1 MKSFLVIVF
10 FFLTLGSFSQVEYV
24 NTKVLEYRNMNYEK
38 QINSVLLYR
47 KGDIL
52 SLPNI
57 PLGGNGQLALLFD
70 DFNTEIQDYMVSFI
84 HCTPD
89 WKPTGLDYMQVVDG
103 IDHQYI
109 TDYDFSGPTKQRYLQ
124 YRFEFP
130 NESAQF
136 RLSGNYLLLVYRN
149 EDKSDLIL
157 TRRFMVTESRIRASV
172 DIHQATINKDYRR
185 RQEVDLILRPGA
197 FRMENIYENLEVQI
211 LQNGRWDNM
220 VSGLKPLFIKP
231 DELDYDY
238 DEENTF
244 EGGNEYRLF
253 DTRPTSFNGLNVGK
267 VGQQSDTNIVFL
279 TLGERRNIRAY
290 RDYDDLN
297 GRVLYDVQDERYSS
311 PTDMDYHL
319 VYFSL
324 PQPYEFP
331 GGKVYLMGEFTGN
344 EIKEE
349 FQMKYNEEQK
359 IYFGK
364 AYLKQGYYN
373 YIYLFVPDGES
384 AGQARQLEGTHA
396 ATENMYSIL
405 VYYKSIHEDHHRLIF
420 FENYRINF

>member
-1 MKSFLVIVF
+1 MKIFWLFLF
-10 FFLTLGSFSQVEYV
+10 FGISGAGFSQEEYI
-24 NTKVLEYRNMNYEK
+24 NTKVLQYRNMNYEA

-47 KGDIL
+47 KGDIFG
-52 SLPNI
+52 LPNI
-57 PLGGNGQLALLFD
+57 PLGGNGQLELLFD

-89 WKPTGLDYMQVVDG
+89 WKPTGLDYMEVVNG

-109 TDYDFSGPTKQRYLQ
+109 VDYDFSGPTKQRYLQ
-124 YRFEFP
+124 YHFEFP

-149 EDKSDLIL
+149 EDKSDLVL

-172 DIHQATINKDYRR
+172 DIHPAAIAEDFHR
-185 RQEVDLILRPGA
+185 RQEVDLILRPGS
-197 FRMENIYENLEVQI
+197 FNLENVYDNLEVQI

-220 VSGLKPLFIKP
+220 VKGLKPLFIKQ

-244 EGGNEYRLF
+244 EGGNEYRIF
-253 DTRPTSFNGLNVGK
+253 DTRPSTFNGLNVGQ
-267 VGQQSDTNIVFL
+267 VGQRNDTNIVFL
-279 TLGERRNIRAY
+279 TLGERRNIKAY
-290 RDYDDLN
+290 RDFDDLN
-297 GRVLYDVQDERYSS
+297 GRVLHDVQDERYSS

-324 PQPYEFP
+324 PQPYKFP
-331 GGKVYLMGEFTGN
+331 KGEVYLIGEFTGN

-349 FQMKYNEEQK
+349 FKLSYNEEQK
-359 IYFGK
+359 IYFGS

-373 YIYLFVPDGES
+373 YLYLFVPEGEET
-384 AGQARQLEGTHA
+384 GMLRKLEGTHA